1 MADAFDLDV
10 FAPRAISFTLRGK
23 GYAVSGDP
31 DVDVVAL
38 MLRIEEQ
45 IKDSETVDETVSA
58 VQEGKQLLIEMISEH
73 DPSQDVTA
81 FKVGSQDVLLL
92 FALVMHGSSVA
103 AAVAEAIT
111 QATPG
116 GSDGENAVTTRENAD
131 GEGAEGGDGSP
142 LASVALSSARSST
155 SDESGDGLPATG
167 TG

>member
-73 DPSQDVTA
+73 DPSQDVSA

-92 FALVMHGSSVA
+92 FALIMHGSSVA

-111 QATPG
+111 QAAPG
-116 GSDGENAVTTRENAD
+116 GSEAGDAVTTSDDAD
-131 GEGAEGGDGSP
+131 GERAREGDEAP
-142 LASVALSSARSST
+142 LASAELLSARSST
-155 SDESGDGLPATG
+155 SGESDDGLPATG